1 MVNSTPIKELK
12 FSGKIMSFITSVSIP
27 APILEKAKQLGINV
41 SKTSREAVIAAVQ
54 RREKEMIKCKP

>member
-1 MVNSTPIKELK
+1 
-12 FSGKIMSFITSVSIP
+12 MSFITSVSIP

-41 SKTSREAVIAAVQ
+41 SKTSREAVIDAVQ